1 MALQEPSELVHLLW
15 FAGWCVA
22 MLVLFG
28 LGIRLPLQRRLS
40 PWAGV
45 AYTAGSVMAAMVVT
59 VLANV
64 ALVGTMS
71 TLISHVSASLPR
83 PGRRWRWWTVS
94 ARMWP

>member
-1 MALQEPSELVHLLW
+1 
-15 FAGWCVA
+15 

-40 PWAGV
+40 HWMGV
-45 AYTAGSVMAAMVVT
+45 AYTAGIVVVAMVVT

-64 ALVGTMS
+64 ALVGDTMS
-71 TLISHVSASLPR
+71 TLISRVSASLHR

-94 ARMWP
+94 TRMWH